1 MNDLISR
8 EAAIAAA
15 DRADYPEL
23 AVEDVKAV
31 TDEVVKELKKLPSV
45 EQQRRW
51 IPVAERLPE
60 KEGMY
65 LVTSFNGRPKL
76 DVARF
81 YIDEEGLGH
90 FSCNWGAFDYVTA
103 WMMPLPEPYKGGV
116 QEWTMI
122 LPSGDEQDE

>member
-1 MNDLISR
+1 MNNDTISR

-60 KEGMY
+60 KEGQY
-65 LVTSFNGRPKL
+65 LVSCDSCFAIEIATYINDKGDSWFCCDWNHPENV
-76 DVARF
+76 VA
-81 YIDEEGLGH
+81 
-90 FSCNWGAFDYVTA
+90 W
-103 WMMPLPEPYKGGV
+103 MPLPRVYKKGK
-116 QEWTMI
+116 EN
-122 LPSGDEQDE
+122 E